1 MEKVE
6 NDAAAFARTLAE
18 NRGRNV
24 ALSERVVRESTNLTE
39 REALD
44 QRLVD
49 LIASDLDDLLR
60 QIDGREV
67 RRFDGRTAML
77 RTQGVAVV
85 RMEMTARER
94 LLATIANPGLAFV
107 LLSLGMVGFWVE
119 FSHPGLILPGVVG
132 AVALLLFGFST
143 QILPINWV
151 KLLLVVLAVV
161 LFLLEIKITSYGAL
175 TAGGIACLIL
185 GGLMLYETPDIPEL
199 RVPLGLLVAVSFA
212 VGGITVGLLTLVLRA
227 HRRAVTTGAEGL
239 IGEIAVVIED
249 CAPDGR
255 VFVHGEG
262 WNAVADPPLRRGE
275 GARVVRLDGLRLRI
289 ERAPDGASAPSGVA
303 ERGRGW

>member
-1 MEKVE
+1 
-6 NDAAAFARTLAE
+6 
-18 NRGRNV
+18 
-24 ALSERVVRESTNLTE
+24 
-39 REALD
+39 
-44 QRLVD
+44 
-49 LIASDLDDLLR
+49 
-60 QIDGREV
+60 
-67 RRFDGRTAML
+67 
-77 RTQGVAVV
+77 
-85 RMEMTARER
+85 
-94 LLATIANPGLAFV
+94 
-107 LLSLGMVGFWVE
+107 MVGFWVE

-151 KLLLVVLAVV
+151 GLLLVVLAVV